1 MAITINTTPEL
12 YTLGGNPVEF
22 NISST
27 NSSQPNFKY
36 IVDLYDS
43 TAVLQT
49 RIKLNKDIDNTAT
62 VDVGRLLNSLLAA
75 NIVTFGDGETECPKL
90 TESGVVQYSIDFGEE
105 YGSTPVI
112 YSSLTNSG
120 TKYVIYGGL
129 NPLEFNNFLYTNY
142 ALDTSTRLFLKK
154 TNYGRSSSGP
164 IIIRSGEWDLAS
176 YLVLSHNQAYRMR
189 VITTDTLG
197 SQTSS
202 NFLLAYATISSN
214 IRKIQTIPTGF
225 NINNLTGFGVT
236 QPIISATDTVS
247 YTVQIFDNASVA
259 SSEMLYF
266 KVDSSCSKGDEYR
279 FQWLNELGGYD
290 GFTFKA
296 ANRPKLDIE
305 RKTYK
310 IDATLTNS
318 FTANIDYYNRIQDK
332 ITVQSDWLTNDQAEY
347 LSGLLSSP
355 QIYHLYQDGS
365 VDGIYRRMR
374 ITDTSYEIKK
384 VENDKLFNLTLT
396 LQPSYTHTR
405 LL

>member
-62 VDVGRLLNSLLAA
+62 VDVSRLLNSLLAA
-75 NIVTFGDGETECPKL
+75 NIVKFGDGETECPKL

-154 TNYGRSSSGP
+154 TNYGRSSSSP

-176 YLVLSHNQAYRMR
+176 YLVLSNNQAYRMR

-202 NFLLAYATISSN
+202 NFLLAYATIGSN

-266 KVDSSCSKGDEYR
+266 KVDSSCSKGDEFR

-310 IDATLTNS
+310 TDATLTNS

-405 LL
+405 L